1 MRNKADQISGCFWLI
16 FSVFI
21 TVESYRKGLG
31 TLHRPGSGFLYFW
44 LGVALGLMSIVILI
58 RARVNKKAGET
69 KSPIFGRQE
78 NMLKIFL
85 VLFSVFLYIFF
96 IETLGFISVTLLFF
110 LVLLGL
116 IEKKKWGLTIFF
128 SLLVT
133 VVAYLIFGVFLD
145 SQLPKGLFG
154 F

>member
-1 MRNKADQISGCFWLI
+1 MRNKADQIGACFWLI

-44 LGVALGLMSIVILI
+44 LGVALGLMSVAILI
-58 RARVNKKAGET
+58 RARVNKKAEET
-69 KSPIFGRQE
+69 QGPIFGRQK
-78 NMLKIFL
+78 NILKIFF

-96 IETLGFISVTLLFF
+96 IETLGFILVTLLFF